1 MRKKALGK
9 GLEALIPDSEP
20 FSEEKKQ
27 RYVEI
32 PAESIKPNHYQP
44 RNLFHEEEIQ
54 SLADSIRENG
64 LLQPVTVRRSGD
76 NSYEIIS
83 GERRFRAMLRLG
95 YKKIPVLIRDIT
107 NESQMLVMALIENL
121 QREDLNPIEE
131 ALGYQRLI
139 EENGLTQQDVARVV
153 SKSRAYVTNT
163 LRLLKLEPEI
173 IKAIEDDKI
182 SAGHGRALLS
192 FDNPSTRLKLLKA
205 VVEEGLSVRELEK
218 LAADKKEISRR
229 QKTPAPVKKDPGIE
243 FLEHRLQEFFGTR
256 VSITHTPKGGSV
268 SIKYYSEE
276 DLTRILDLLNIE
288 VNE

>member
-1 MRKKALGK
+1 MKKKALGK
-9 GLEALIPDSEP
+9 GLGALIPDSEP
-20 FSEEKKQ
+20 FSEEGE
-27 RYVEI
+27 RLYVEI
-32 PAESIKPNHYQP
+32 PADSITPNRFQP

-64 LLQPVTVRRSGD
+64 LLQPVTVRRTGEG
-76 NSYEIIS
+76 SYEIIS

-107 NESQMLVMALIENL
+107 SESQMLVMALIENL

-153 SKSRAYVTNT
+153 SKSRTYVTNT

-192 FDNPSTRLKLLKA
+192 FDSASTRLNLLKA
-205 VVEEGLSVRELEK
+205 VTEEGLSVRELEK
-218 LAADKKEISRR
+218 LSTAKKEVSRR
-229 QKTPAPVKKDPGIE
+229 QKKPSAVKKEPGIE
-243 FLEHRLQEFFGTR
+243 FLEHRLQEYFGTR

-276 DLTRILDLLNIE
+276 DLTRIMDLLNIE

>member
-1 MRKKALGK
+1 MKKKALGK
-9 GLEALIPDSEP
+9 GLGALIPDSEP
-20 FSEEKKQ
+20 FSEEGE
-27 RYVEI
+27 RLYVEVS
-32 PAESIKPNHYQP
+32 ADSIVPNRFQP

-64 LLQPVTVRRSGD
+64 LLQPVTVRRSGED
-76 NSYEIIS
+76 SYEIIS

-107 NESQMLVMALIENL
+107 SESQMLVMALIENL

-153 SKSRAYVTNT
+153 SKSRTYVTNT

-192 FDNPSTRLKLLKA
+192 FESASTRLNLLKA
-205 VVEEGLSVRELEK
+205 VTDEGLSVRELEK
-218 LAADKKEISRR
+218 LATAKKEISRR
-229 QKTPAPVKKDPGIE
+229 PKKPSVSHKDPGIE
-243 FLEHRLQEFFGTR
+243 FLEHRLQEYFGTR

>member
-1 MRKKALGK
+1 MKKKALGK
-9 GLEALIPDSEP
+9 GLGALIPDSEP
-20 FSEEKKQ
+20 FSEEGESL
-27 RYVEI
+27 YVEV
-32 PAESIKPNHYQP
+32 PAEAVQPNRFQP

-54 SLADSIRENG
+54 SLADSIKENG
-64 LLQPVTVRRSGD
+64 LLQPVTVRRSGKD
-76 NSYEIIS
+76 SYEIIS

-95 YKKIPVLIRDIT
+95 YKKIPVIIRDIT

-153 SKSRAYVTNT
+153 SKSRVYVTNT

-192 FDNPSTRLKLLKA
+192 FENSSIRLKLLKA
-205 VVEEGLSVRELEK
+205 VTEEGLSVRELEK
-218 LAADKKEISRR
+218 MAASKKEVSRR
-229 QKTPAPVKKDPGIE
+229 PKASSPAQKDPGIE
-243 FLEHRLQEFFGTR
+243 FLEHRLQEYFGTR
-256 VSITHTPKGGSV
+256 VSITHTPSGGSL